1 MLRVGEVRDRL
12 ISGAVSAV
20 GTLRF
25 DGIANVKAA
34 IDAIPRLQ
42 PVRLTPVFDGLR
54 RQLRGMVA
62 EFDTWNPTEEEVRAL
77 IRTLVER
84 LLGFLADSPL
94 GQLRTML
101 IEFQQRMLQG
111 IESLPFRDIARRA
124 ENALRDV
131 AGAVDVLDPEAIRR
145 PIREFFQQIENKLGE
160 VSGEAVRN
168 AVGALWASVE
178 DALNQVGEQIETL
191 RTTLEGLV
199 AELQGF
205 VDRAQ
210 PALQAINESVTTVRT
225 ALDGFDLSEPAA
237 EVIRTLNE
245 LRDTVAGLD
254 VSMLPAPA
262 VSTLK
267 SGAELLRGI
276 DVTGTINPPIS
287 DALEKIDPTPLLQE
301 AAASLSGMVEQL
313 NLLDPAVLA
322 TQLDRPVDQL
332 LDTLTEF
339 GPERFRALIL
349 DALKPVEDA
358 IASLE
363 FEGLLAPVTRLHAE
377 LSSKV
382 DAILN
387 PDAVFKPLEEL
398 FQPIVDVIDRLE
410 PSRVLG
416 MVAPHA
422 GSFAEA
428 AGSGARPPS
437 AMAAAGSAL
446 RDAMPPGPEADDPML
461 GFRPG
466 DLLLPLVDLHRL
478 LMQTFDS
485 LDDAVLAPAGQALRT
500 VLRGRLDQLQPPAIL
515 VRTEA
520 ALRGVRLEFDG
531 AAVSEALKDA
541 ALTYRSVAMRIIAAA
556 KQGLPAAEST
566 VATRVVALLPEL
578 DPQALAPA
586 SGQSQALLSASL
598 AAEAR
603 LDLSG
608 LRSAL
613 GGLRRVEELV
623 PAFLSGDEMTA
634 GSLRAS
640 LRALDPA
647 PIRGEINAL
656 FDQLGAKLAA
666 VQTKLVAAFEEFFLA
681 VEEFFLPITPAAVVQ
696 LAGRLHAALRQQLL
710 ALHPS
715 VLKDEIRLIFDVVK
729 RQLSILDP
737 VVLVE
742 ELNGLRDAFIQ
753 SLRDV
758 VGSLLP
764 DPAPFQALLDRLAT
778 MKPSQLLAPLV
789 ETLRPVSD
797 LVATINPA
805 ALLEPLIEAI
815 ARVREQIP
823 EVIADIEAAF
833 DEVLAAFPEGGIT
846 GASVTVSGQVT
857 V

>member
-1 MLRVGEVRDRL
+1 
-12 ISGAVSAV
+12 
-20 GTLRF
+20 
-25 DGIANVKAA
+25 
-34 IDAIPRLQ
+34 
-42 PVRLTPVFDGLR
+42 
-54 RQLRGMVA
+54 
-62 EFDTWNPTEEEVRAL
+62 
-77 IRTLVER
+77 
-84 LLGFLADSPL
+84 
-94 GQLRTML
+94 
-101 IEFQQRMLQG
+101 
-111 IESLPFRDIARRA
+111 
-124 ENALRDV
+124 
-131 AGAVDVLDPEAIRR
+131 
-145 PIREFFQQIENKLGE
+145 
-160 VSGEAVRN
+160 
-168 AVGALWASVE
+168 
-178 DALNQVGEQIETL
+178 
-191 RTTLEGLV
+191 
-199 AELQGF
+199 
-205 VDRAQ
+205 
-210 PALQAINESVTTVRT
+210 
-225 ALDGFDLSEPAA
+225 
-237 EVIRTLNE
+237 
-245 LRDTVAGLD
+245 
-254 VSMLPAPA
+254 
-262 VSTLK
+262 
-267 SGAELLRGI
+267 
-276 DVTGTINPPIS
+276 
-287 DALEKIDPTPLLQE
+287 
-301 AAASLSGMVEQL
+301 
-313 NLLDPAVLA
+313 
-322 TQLDRPVDQL
+322 
-332 LDTLTEF
+332 
-339 GPERFRALIL
+339 
-349 DALKPVEDA
+349 
-358 IASLE
+358 
-363 FEGLLAPVTRLHAE
+363 
-377 LSSKV
+377 
-382 DAILN
+382 
-387 PDAVFKPLEEL
+387 
-398 FQPIVDVIDRLE
+398 
-410 PSRVLG
+410 
-416 MVAPHA
+416 
-422 GSFAEA
+422 
-428 AGSGARPPS
+428 
-437 AMAAAGSAL
+437 
-446 RDAMPPGPEADDPML
+446 
-461 GFRPG
+461 
-466 DLLLPLVDLHRL
+466 
-478 LMQTFDS
+478 
-485 LDDAVLAPAGQALRT
+485 
-500 VLRGRLDQLQPPAIL
+500 
-515 VRTEA
+515 
-520 ALRGVRLEFDG
+520 
-531 AAVSEALKDA
+531 
-541 ALTYRSVAMRIIAAA
+541 
-556 KQGLPAAEST
+556 
-566 VATRVVALLPEL
+566 VALLPEL